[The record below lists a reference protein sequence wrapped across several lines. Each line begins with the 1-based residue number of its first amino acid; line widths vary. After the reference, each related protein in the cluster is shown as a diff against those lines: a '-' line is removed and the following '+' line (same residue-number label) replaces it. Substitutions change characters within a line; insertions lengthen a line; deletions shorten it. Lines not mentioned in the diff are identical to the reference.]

1 MIFRS
6 GVFSRRDGISEAQFG
21 EHWFKVHGH
30 LASFMPGVHRY
41 SQNHIRERLFEVQPF
56 PDHEVG
62 GISQQWF
69 DDVAAME
76 RCERSPEYAAVKRDI
91 PNFQGAITI
100 LVLAGEPV
108 FGTAPVPE
116 AGREPGGP
124 PTKLLVLSRLRQAA
138 PAGQPA
144 AVLSPGEGGPFAYV
158 QNTVVD
164 NAHPVSANVP
174 SGQVPVQA
182 MAELFFDSAQQLRD
196 WVASPAG
203 HAFIH
208 QHPSYEPL
216 AAYAMDVVRIL

>member
-6 GVFSRRDGISEAQFG
+6 GVFSRREGISEAQFS
-21 EHWFKVHGH
+21 EHWLKVHGQ
-30 LASFMPGVHRY
+30 LASKMPGVHRY
-41 SQNHIRERLFEVQPF
+41 FQNHIRERLFEVQPF

-108 FGTAPVPE
+108 FGTTPVPE
-116 AGREPGGP
+116 SGRAPGGP
-124 PTKLLVLSRLRQAA
+124 ATKLLVLSRLRKTPLSQSS
-138 PAGQPA
+138 
-144 AVLSPGEGGPFAYV
+144 AVLTATEDGPFAYV

-174 SGQVPVQA
+174 SGRVPIEA
-182 MAELFFDSAQQLRD
+182 MAELFFKDARQLHH
-196 WVASPAG
+196 WVTSSEG
-203 HAFIH
+203 QTFVH
-208 QHPSYEPL
+208 QHPLHEPL
-216 AAYAMDVVRIL
+216 AAYAVDAIRIV